1 MKAGFLEKLI
11 KRVDRIEPGE
21 VQGFMIRL
29 MQEKGFLERVFEALQ
44 EGVVITDG
52 KGIITYLNKATADIF
67 GLRRSASIGEPASRV
82 FSGLDWKALEGH
94 NKVVS
99 RDIEVFYPANRYLNF
114 YVSPIE
120 DDQRGLIL
128 GRVMIIRDITRT
140 RRVEAEKI
148 ESETLNVLTLLA
160 AGVAHEIGNPLN
172 SLNIHLQLAERKL
185 RKASPPLREEL
196 RGILEISRG
205 EIKRLD
211 AIVKNF
217 LSAIRPTKPNLESHD
232 LNRLLEDALRVLE
245 PEISDRNIEVVLE
258 RHSSLPGMR
267 IDGDQVKQAFYNLI
281 RNACQGI
288 GTGGILRIR
297 TDMDDDRVFIRFVD
311 NGAGISPQDMA
322 NLFKPY
328 FTTKATGSGLG
339 LLIVRR
345 IMREHGG
352 EIELESEP
360 GTGTS
365 VTCFL
370 PRFDRQ
376 MRLLQLKPGPGGA
389 GDEVIDV

>member
-11 KRVDRIEPGE
+11 KRVGRIEPGE
-21 VQGFMIRL
+21 VQGFLIRL
-29 MQEKGFLERVFEALQ
+29 MQEKGFLERVFDALQ
-44 EGVVITDG
+44 EGVVITDAN
-52 KGIITYLNKATADIF
+52 GIITYLNKASADIF
-67 GLRRSASIGEPASRV
+67 GLRRSASVGEPAGRV
-82 FSGLDWKALEGH
+82 FSEIDWEVLAGH

-99 RDIEVFYPANRYLNF
+99 RDLEVFYPSNRYLNI
-114 YVSPIE
+114 YLAPIE
-120 DDQRGLIL
+120 DAGLIL
-128 GRVMIIRDITRT
+128 GRVMIIRDVTRH

-185 RKASPPLREEL
+185 AKAPPKLREEL
-196 RGILEISRG
+196 RGILAVSRG

-211 AIVKNF
+211 SIVKNF
-217 LSAIRPTKPNLESHD
+217 LAAIRPTKPKLESHD
-232 LNRLLEDALRVLE
+232 LNRLLQDSLRVLE
-245 PEISDRNIEVVLE
+245 PEVADRNIEVVLE
-258 RHSSLPGMR
+258 LHSSLPGMT

-297 TDMDDDRVFIRFVD
+297 TDMDEDHVFVRFID
-311 NGAGISPQDMA
+311 NGTGISPQDMA

-360 GTGTS
+360 GIGTT
-365 VTCFL
+365 VTCYF
-370 PRFDRQ
+370 PRLDRR
-376 MRLLQLKPGPGGA
+376 MRLLQA
-389 GDEVIDV
+389 REDSTAADVIDV

>member
-1 MKAGFLEKLI
+1 MLA
-11 KRVDRIEPGE
+11 
-21 VQGFMIRL
+21 
-29 MQEKGFLERVFEALQ
+29 
-44 EGVVITDG
+44 
-52 KGIITYLNKATADIF
+52 
-67 GLRRSASIGEPASRV
+67 
-82 FSGLDWKALEGH
+82 GH

-99 RDIEVFYPANRYLNF
+99 RDLEVFYPANRYLNI
-114 YVSPIE
+114 YLAPIE
-120 DDQRGLIL
+120 DAGLIL
-128 GRVMIIRDITRT
+128 GRVMIIRDVTRH

-185 RKASPPLREEL
+185 AKAPPKLREEL
-196 RGILEISRG
+196 RGILAVSRG

-211 AIVKNF
+211 SIVKNF
-217 LSAIRPTKPNLESHD
+217 LAAIRPTMPNLESHD
-232 LNRLLEDALRVLE
+232 LNRLLQDSLRVLE
-245 PEISDRNIEVVLE
+245 PEVADRSIEVVLE
-258 RHSSLPGMR
+258 LHSSLPAMT

-288 GTGGILRIR
+288 GTGGVLRIR
-297 TDMDDDRVFIRFVD
+297 TDMDEDNVFVRFID
-311 NGAGISPQDMA
+311 NGGGISPQDMA

-360 GTGTS
+360 GTGTT
-365 VTCFL
+365 VTCYF
-370 PRFDRQ
+370 PRLDRR
-376 MRLLQLKPGPGGA
+376 MRLLQAK
-389 GDEVIDV
+389 GDGSKEEVIDV